1 MTIKS
6 LIGIWLWISLI
17 MGILIYYTPEGSFRK
32 RRINIKIAIIVS
44 LIFAF
49 LIYVYPLLI
58 IFITWKYPLPK
69 KTVITYIANFG
80 LPYDAGKDSVIW
92 KNMAGFDQTWVLDER
107 VAHSHPMDHID
118 FVYSTIK
125 VPGIKSKDLCIIAQ
139 ATGSIFIDMLKE
151 EATARCHY
159 LVKNAVSL
167 GFVQDVVDGK
177 ISIKDSRNEYGR
189 RILNN
194 IYPSWFKDPLNEAH
208 KTLGEGAHH
217 LVKSGKKHAHSNN

>member
-1 MTIKS
+1 MTLQNLFSFWLFINII
-6 LIGIWLWISLI
+6 IGFV
-17 MGILIYYTPEGSFRK
+17 IYSALKGSFYK
-32 RRINIKIAIIVS
+32 RRTNIAIIITI
-44 LIFAF
+44 LCTF
-49 LIYVYPLLI
+49 LIYIYPLLI

-69 KTVITYIANFG
+69 KTIITYFFNFG
-80 LPYDAGKDSVIW
+80 PSYDVGKDSVIW
-92 KNMAGFDQTWVLDER
+92 KNMAGFDKTWVLDER

-125 VPGIKSKDLCIIAQ
+125 VPGIKPKDVCIIAQ

-167 GFVQDVVDGK
+167 GFVQDVVAGK
-177 ISIKDSRNEYGR
+177 IGMKDSREEYGK

-217 LVKSGKKHAHSNN
+217 LVLSGKKHEHI